1 MISEKIKDAKK
12 VSKSN
17 YVYVLVNDMD
27 MVKIGITDSPYD
39 RFTTIQNA
47 SGSLIKQFYLSD
59 PISNNYEIE
68 QYLHKHFKKYNT
80 VAEWYRNISFNDV
93 VDFVSK
99 YIKENGNKINSAIYV
114 IVKKEN
120 KNIIDI
126 DEYVDIFSKMI
137 SFGRLMN
144 IDIANDDNF
153 ISKLDDMIFEYESI
167 LYSDKDKIDKALGL
181 ASCDIAL
188 KKAIFLLLEKCG
200 TKNILDNQI
209 YFNFF
214 KKYYNVEKAS
224 NLKSLK
230 NVEILC

>member
-1 MISEKIKDAKK
+1 MISEKIEDSKK
-12 VSKSN
+12 MLESN

-80 VAEWYRNISFNDV
+80 VAEWYRNISFDNV

-99 YIKENGNKINSAIYV
+99 YINENGNKINSATYV

-120 KNIIDI
+120 NNIIDI
-126 DEYVDIFSKMI
+126 DEYIEIFSKMV

-144 IDIANDDNF
+144 IDIAKDNNF

-167 LYSDKDKIDKALGL
+167 LYSDKDKIDKVLGL

-200 TKNILDNQI
+200 TKNMLDNPI

-214 KKYYNVEKAS
+214 KKYYNVEKVS
-224 NLKSLK
+224 NLKSMK

>member
-17 YVYVLVNDMD
+17 YVYVLVNDMK

-39 RFTTIQNA
+39 RFIAIQNA
-47 SGSLIKQFYLSD
+47 SGCLIKKFYLSE

-68 QYLHKHFKKYNT
+68 QYLHKHFKKNNT
-80 VAEWYRNISFNDV
+80 VAEWYRNISFDNV
-93 VDFVSK
+93 VDFVSE
-99 YIKENGNKINSAIYV
+99 YINKNGDKINSATYV
-114 IVKKEN
+114 VVKKEN
-120 KNIIDI
+120 NNIIDI
-126 DEYVDIFSKMI
+126 EEYVDIFSKII

-144 IDIANDDNF
+144 VDIAKDDNF

-200 TKNILDNQI
+200 AKNILDNPT
-209 YFNFF
+209 YFDFF

-224 NLKSLK
+224 NLKSMK